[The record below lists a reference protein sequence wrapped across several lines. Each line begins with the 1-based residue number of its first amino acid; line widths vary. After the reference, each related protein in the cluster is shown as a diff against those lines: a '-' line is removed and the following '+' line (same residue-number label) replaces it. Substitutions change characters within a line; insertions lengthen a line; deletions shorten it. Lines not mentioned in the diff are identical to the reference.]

1 VNPPP
6 KFIRVFLVEDS
17 PPDERLVTEMLKEH
31 GGGQFI
37 ICGVFRRLEEAI
49 RGLEAVGSV
58 DIVLLDLSL
67 PDSRGIDTFLRLS
80 QAAPDQTVVV
90 LSGYDD
96 EDLAMETVR
105 QGAQDYLVKY
115 ELTWKLLIHSIH
127 YAIER
132 KRVELALKATREDLE
147 KRVAERTHALTEV
160 NKHLSSALDQLKT
173 TQDIVIQQERLHAM
187 ERMAEGVA
195 HDFNNALSPVLA
207 HSEWL
212 LRKPAALAD
221 EASVK
226 KALLSIHESA
236 KHCAEVIVRLREFC
250 RERDEFGVFETL
262 DLTDAVQEAIRL
274 TQPSWKDQ
282 AQMRGSNIRI
292 ETHFASVPKIH
303 GTKEELVELFVNLII
318 NSVDAIPKNGV
329 ITLRIFQKKDR
340 VVASVADNGVGMS
353 EEVEARCMEP
363 FFTTK
368 SDKGAGLGLGVV
380 YGISQRHRGEI
391 HIESAAGKG
400 TEVTVSF
407 PVCQQPAASLTQ
419 AQPTNDHLKLLSGLR
434 ILAVEDEPNIREILG
449 IYLAEDGHQVE
460 LAAEGAEAL
469 QKFAKGRFDLLL
481 TDYSMPNMNG
491 DHLAAA
497 VRAADPDI
505 RIALLTGFGSQL
517 PQGAPLRLEVDAIIS
532 KPFTFETLRQG
543 ITEAMGR

>member
-17 PPDERLVTEMLKEH
+17 QPDERLVTEMLKEH

-37 ICGVFRRLEEAI
+37 ISGVFRRLEEAI

-96 EDLAMETVR
+96 EDLAIETVR

-115 ELTWKLLIHSIH
+115 ELTGKLLIHSIH

-132 KRVELALKATREDLE
+132 KRAELVLKATREDLE
-147 KRVAERTHALTEV
+147 KRVAERTHALMAV
-160 NKHLSSALDQLKT
+160 NQHLSSALDQLKT

-250 RERDEFGVFETL
+250 RDRDEFGVLETL
-262 DLTDAVQEAIRL
+262 DLTEAVQEAIRL

-282 AQMRGSNIRI
+282 AQMRASNIRF
-292 ETHFASVPKIH
+292 ETHFASVPKIQ
-303 GTKEELVELFVNLII
+303 GTKKELVELFVNLII

-340 VVASVADNGVGMS
+340 VVASVADNGAGMS

-380 YGISQRHRGEI
+380 YGISQRHRGDI
-391 HIESAAGKG
+391 HIESAEGKG

-407 PVCQQPAASLTQ
+407 PVCQQPAASLPQTH
-419 AQPTNDHLKLLSGLR
+419 PTNDHLKLLSGLR

-497 VRAADPDI
+497 VRAEDPGI

>member
-1 VNPPP
+1 
-6 KFIRVFLVEDS
+6 VEDS
-17 PPDERLVTEMLKEH
+17 QPDERLVTEMLKEH

-37 ICGVFRRLEEAI
+37 ISGVFRRLEEAI

-96 EDLAMETVR
+96 EDLAIETVR

-115 ELTWKLLIHSIH
+115 ELTGKLLIHSIH

-132 KRVELALKATREDLE
+132 KRAELVLKATREDLE
-147 KRVAERTHALTEV
+147 KRVAERTHALMAV
-160 NKHLSSALDQLKT
+160 NQHLSSALDQLKT

-250 RERDEFGVFETL
+250 RDRDEFGVLETL
-262 DLTDAVQEAIRL
+262 DLTEAVQEAIRL

-282 AQMRGSNIRI
+282 AQMRASNIRF
-292 ETHFASVPKIH
+292 ETHFASVPKIQ
-303 GTKEELVELFVNLII
+303 GTKKELVELFVNLII

-340 VVASVADNGVGMS
+340 VVASVADNGAGMS

-380 YGISQRHRGEI
+380 YGISQRHRGDI
-391 HIESAAGKG
+391 HIESAEGKG

-407 PVCQQPAASLTQ
+407 PVCQQPAASLPQTH
-419 AQPTNDHLKLLSGLR
+419 PTNDHLKLLSGLR

-497 VRAADPDI
+497 VRAEDPGI